1 MTTKVNYTTEGGK
14 KSSREF
20 PTQAEAKEWIAM
32 AKERGWKASVSKA
45 KEAEEE

>member
-20 PTQAEAKEWIAM
+20 ATQAEAKEWAAM

>member
-1 MTTKVNYTTEGGK
+1 MATKVNYTTEGGK

-20 PTQAEAKEWIAM
+20 TTQAEAKEWISM

>member
-1 MTTKVNYTTEGGK
+1 MTTKVNYTTEVGK
-14 KSSREF
+14 KSSREIT
-20 PTQAEAKEWIAM
+20 TQAEAKEWIAM

>member
-1 MTTKVNYTTEGGK
+1 MATKVNYTTEGGK